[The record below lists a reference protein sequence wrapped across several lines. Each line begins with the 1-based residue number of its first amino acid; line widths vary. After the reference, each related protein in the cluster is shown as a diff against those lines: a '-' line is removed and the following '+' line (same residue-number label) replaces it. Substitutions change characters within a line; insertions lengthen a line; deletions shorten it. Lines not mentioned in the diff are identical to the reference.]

1 VISLLNTIVSHANP
15 ASAGSGSFLAR
26 HSQNDIRA
34 HTVQLSGVPLSF
46 SRPSF
51 SGSPSAEPP
60 THRVP
65 DSEAFLTRNVE
76 TSTPAFIFPPPSE
89 SVRSLPLEH
98 VHELVETPTSS
109 SINLTE
115 SMSTL
120 DARSSHPLPQSNLS
134 ILMARY
140 SSRSPSHERADEEE
154 GDHRTPVVSSPALT
168 YQPQQGQEFMSPTT
182 PHPIPSPR
190 FTEHTPLLPHSSFQA
205 IYHRPHKWVAR
216 AKSISVGA
224 IQALPA
230 VILGLLLNILDG
242 ISCTLFNPLARVVS
256 RDL

>member
-1 VISLLNTIVSHANP
+1 MISLLNFIVSHANS

-34 HTVQLSGVPLSF
+34 HTVELSGVPLSF

-60 THRVP
+60 TPRVS
-65 DSEAFLTRNVE
+65 DSEAPLTRNVG

-109 SINLTE
+109 LINLAE
-115 SMSTL
+115 STSTL
-120 DARSSHPLPQSNLS
+120 DARSSHPPPQSNLS

-140 SSRSPSHERADEEE
+140 SSRSPSHERAGEED
-154 GDHRTPVVSSPALT
+154 GDHHTLVISSPAPT
-168 YQPQQGQEFMSPTT
+168 YQAHQGRESMSPPT
-182 PHPIPSPR
+182 PHATSPR
-190 FTEHTPLLPHSSFQA
+190 FTEHTPLLPHSPFQA
-205 IYHRPHKWVAR
+205 VHYRPHKWVAR
-216 AKSISVGA
+216 ANA
-224 IQALPA
+224 IIAEALHAIPA
-230 VILGLLLNILDG
+230 VILGLLLNVLDG
-242 ISCTLFNPLARVVS
+242 ISCTLFNPLGPS
-256 RDL
+256 CFT

>member
-1 VISLLNTIVSHANP
+1 VISLLNFIVSHANS

-34 HTVQLSGVPLSF
+34 HTVELSGVPLSF

-51 SGSPSAEPP
+51 SGSPNAEPSTP
-60 THRVP
+60 RGP
-65 DSEAFLTRNVE
+65 DSEALLTRNVA

-98 VHELVETPTSS
+98 VRELAETPTSS
-109 SINLTE
+109 LINLTE
-115 SMSTL
+115 STSTL
-120 DARSSHPLPQSNLS
+120 DARSSHPPPQSNLS

-140 SSRSPSHERADEEE
+140 SSRSPSHERAGEEE
-154 GDHRTPVVSSPALT
+154 GDHHTLVISSPTPT
-168 YQPQQGQEFMSPTT
+168 YQPQQGQEFLSPPT
-182 PHPIPSPR
+182 PHPMTSPR
-190 FTEHTPLLPHSSFQA
+190 FTEHTPLLPHSPSQA
-205 IYHRPHKWVAR
+205 IHYRPHKWVGR
-216 AKSISVGA
+216 AKSIIAGA
-224 IQALPA
+224 LHALPA
-230 VILGLLLNILDG
+230 VSLGLLLNILDG